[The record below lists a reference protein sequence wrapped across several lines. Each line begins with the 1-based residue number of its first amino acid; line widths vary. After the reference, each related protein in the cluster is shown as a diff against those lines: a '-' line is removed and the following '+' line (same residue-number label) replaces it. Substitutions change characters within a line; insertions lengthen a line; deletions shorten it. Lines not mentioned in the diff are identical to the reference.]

1 MMHHMT
7 MEDDVAY
14 SIESY
19 FSKSSNF
26 VTFTSKSSKVNN
38 FDLMNELSER
48 DMLINFRYTG
58 Q

>member
-1 MMHHMT
+1 MT
-7 MEDDVAY
+7 MEEDFAY
-14 SIESY
+14 SNESY

-26 VTFTSKSSKVNN
+26 VTFPSKSSKVNN

-48 DMLINFRYTG
+48 DMLINFRYTD